1 MDWQIEAK
9 RLIRTELVRKDV
21 SYGVLVGLLRGI
33 GVSETERSIQSKI
46 ARGSFSFVFFMQVM
60 KAIGTK
66 NVNLDQ

>member
-1 MDWQIEAK
+1 MQMWP
-9 RLIRTELVRKDV
+9 R
-21 SYGVLVGLLRGI
+21 Y

-46 ARGSFSFVFFMQVM
+46 ARGSFSFVFFMQAM